1 MIAIHR
7 FHLEHEI
14 SASRVHLR
22 GEESATIR
30 LKATTSFMPATSVK
44 GIEIITP
51 LKFEVAVILI
61 VFIDL
66 DIVIEN
72 IPGHVNW
79 IKTSIPASKIWNPE
93 IHHQVLLSIL

>member
-30 LKATTSFMPATSVK
+30 LKATTSFMPATCVK

-51 LKFEVAVILI
+51 VKFKFVIGLI
-61 VFIDL
+61 VFVDF
-66 DIVIEN
+66 DIVIED
-72 IPGHVNW
+72 IPGHISWV
-79 IKTSIPASKIWNPE
+79 KSLAPSVEGRRPE
-93 IHHQVLLSIL
+93 IHSQ

>member
-30 LKATTSFMPATSVK
+30 LKATTSFMPATSVE

-51 LKFEVAVILI
+51 VKFKFVIGLI
-61 VFIDL
+61 VFVDF
-66 DIVIEN
+66 DIVIED
-72 IPGHVNW
+72 IPRHISWV
-79 IKTSIPASKIWNPE
+79 KSLAPSMESRRPE
-93 IHHQVLLSIL
+93 VHSQ